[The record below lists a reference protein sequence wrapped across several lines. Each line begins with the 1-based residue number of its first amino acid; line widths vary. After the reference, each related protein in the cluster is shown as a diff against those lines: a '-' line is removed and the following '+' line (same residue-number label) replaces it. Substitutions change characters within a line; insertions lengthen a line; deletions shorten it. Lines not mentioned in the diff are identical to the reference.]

1 MGTVKKRIK
10 IMRLI
15 VRAHWIDSYW
25 AFTDTHKAGFDCS
38 NCKNTARDTYLY
50 CPNCGAKMDEDES
63 EG

>member
-1 MGTVKKRIK
+1 
-10 IMRLI
+10 MRLI

-50 CPNCGAKMDEDES
+50 CPYCGASMDEEDE
-63 EG
+63 E